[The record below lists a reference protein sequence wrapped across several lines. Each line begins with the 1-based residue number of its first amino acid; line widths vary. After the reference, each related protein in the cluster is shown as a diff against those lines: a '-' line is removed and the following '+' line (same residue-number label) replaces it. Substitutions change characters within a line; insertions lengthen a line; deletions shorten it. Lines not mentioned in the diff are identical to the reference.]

1 MADVRTPAALA
12 ALPLIAGAAAG
23 LLVPLSPDSRLAL
36 CGAGAALLCLVAAWG
51 FLGIG
56 DGPGVV
62 TSVVAGCLASGLSL
76 GATAARQVY
85 GPDLLTW
92 FDASDAAARGDP
104 VVILGT
110 LIEDASA
117 GPLGWSVLLDVDDV
131 DRRRTRG
138 GVRLSIGGSAA
149 DAAAGAWRAGRRVR
163 LSAILRKPTRYGD
176 PGVPDDVRALARR
189 GTVLIGSVK
198 SAALVEVVAAGSV
211 VDEAAA
217 AARRWARLRLSRYVG
232 RWSVQSA
239 AIANAILIGDRSGLS
254 DDDQR
259 RLQEAGTYHVIAI
272 SGGNIAILTTMLLVG
287 MRVAGVPG
295 RAAAAV
301 SVGVLL
307 FYGRLTGA
315 SPSVSR
321 AVAAAC
327 VYLAGRV
334 LDHRGPALNALAVAA
349 VAGVAYAPVVVFDAG
364 FILSFGA
371 SLGILVGVPRV
382 LPAARMR
389 DGPDAGAG
397 QHRCAGSM
405 SSGGRGVG
413 GGGGFG
419 TRAVRAVL
427 VAAVAMAAATL
438 SAELAILPVSAAVFS
453 RVTFAG
459 LALNF
464 AAIPLM
470 TVVQGASMAT
480 LGTAPLAWIGGAR
493 VADLA
498 AQLSGWLTHLA
509 ASWLVRSAR
518 LVDLAPWLSRDVLPP
533 AWGLVSAYYAAAIV
547 WLAAT
552 RFARAGMA
560 GMAACAALIL
570 AGVPALARDSAS
582 PPPPGWLRVVFL
594 DVGQGDA
601 TLVRLPDGHA
611 MLVDAGG
618 VPGSSFDIGGR
629 IVTPALRALGV
640 WRLDTLVV
648 THGDPDHIG
657 GAPAVLRRFSPQVV
671 WEGVPVPPHPSLRE
685 LEAAATAAHVTWRE
699 TQAGDREHRVGVE
712 VRVLHPPLPEWE
724 RQKVRNDDSVVL
736 EISIGEVSII
746 LPGDVGAE
754 GERLLL
760 PYLTPA
766 RLVVVKAPH
775 HGSASSS
782 GLPFV
787 RATHPAAVIFSAG
800 RGNRFGH
807 PAPAVVDRYRQAGA
821 AVFRTDEDGAIT
833 LDTDGKALVFRT
845 WAGRRVTRPR

>member
-1 MADVRTPAALA
+1 MADVRTPAAFV

-23 LLVPLSPDSRLAL
+23 LLMPGPDSRLAL
-36 CGAGAALLCLVAAWG
+36 CGAGAGLLCLVGAWG
-51 FLGIG
+51 FLGNE
-56 DGPGVV
+56 DAPGVT

-76 GATAARQVY
+76 GGSAARQAYV
-85 GPDLLTW
+85 PDLLTW
-92 FDASDAAARGDP
+92 FDAADAAARGEP
-104 VVILGT
+104 VVIVGRLG
-110 LIEDASA
+110 EDASA
-117 GPLGWSVLLDVDDV
+117 GPLGWSLLLDVDEV
-131 DRRRTRG
+131 RGRHTSG
-138 GVRLSIGGSAA
+138 GVRLSVGGSAA

-163 LSAILRKPTRYGD
+163 LPAILRKPTRYGD

-189 GTVLIGSVK
+189 GVVLIGSVK
-198 SAALVEVVAAGSV
+198 SAALVEVVDAGSV

-232 RWSVQSA
+232 RWSGQSA
-239 AIANAILIGDRSGLS
+239 AIAAAILIGDRSGLS

-287 MRVAGVPG
+287 MRLAGVPG

-327 VYLAGRV
+327 VYLAGRA

-349 VAGVAYAPVVVFDAG
+349 VAGVAYSPVVVFDAG

-371 SLGILVGVPRV
+371 SLGILAAAPRL
-382 LPAARMR
+382 LPAWGMR
-389 DGPDAGAG
+389 DQSDAG
-397 QHRCAGSM
+397 S
-405 SSGGRGVG
+405 GRGRSAGPMPSAGTGAG
-413 GGGGFG
+413 GAGRFG
-419 TRAVRAVL
+419 NRVVRTAL
-427 VAAVAMAAATL
+427 VSAVATAAATL

-493 VADLA
+493 MADLA

-509 ASWLVRSAR
+509 ASWLVQSAR
-518 LVDLAPWLSRDVLPP
+518 LVDLAPWVSRDVLPP
-533 AWGLVSAYYAAAIV
+533 AWGLIAAYYAAAV
-547 WLAAT
+547 VCLASG

-560 GMAACAALIL
+560 GMAVCAGLML
-570 AGVPALARDSAS
+570 AGVPALARDAAA

-601 TLVRLPDGHA
+601 TLVRLPDGQA

-629 IVTPALRALGV
+629 VVSPALRALGV
-640 WRLDTLVV
+640 RRLETLVV

-657 GAPAVLRRFSPQVV
+657 GAPAVLRRFSPQAV
-671 WEGVPVPPHPSLRE
+671 WEGVPVPPHPRLRE
-685 LEAAATAAHVTWRE
+685 LEAAASAAHVTWRE
-699 TQAGDREHRVGVE
+699 TQAGDHEHRGGVE
-712 VRVLHPPLPEWE
+712 VRVLHPPPPEWE

-736 EISIGEVSII
+736 EVRIGEVSIV

-754 GERLLL
+754 GERLFLSH
-760 PYLTPA
+760 LTPA

-782 GLPFV
+782 TLPFV
-787 RATHPAAVIFSAG
+787 RAAHPVAVIFSAG

-807 PAPAVVDRYRQAGA
+807 PAPAVVDRYRHAGA

-833 LDTDGKALVFRT
+833 LDTDGKVLVFKT
-845 WAGRRVTRPR
+845 WAGRKVTRPP

>member
-12 ALPLIAGAAAG
+12 ALPLIAGAADG
-23 LLVPLSPDSRLAL
+23 LLMTGRPDSRLAL

-51 FLGIG
+51 FLGIA

-62 TSVVAGCLASGLSL
+62 TSVVAGCFASGLSL
-76 GATAARQVY
+76 GATAARQAY

-131 DRRRTRG
+131 DRRSTRG

-163 LSAILRKPTRYGD
+163 LPAILRKPTRYGD

-198 SAALVEVVAAGSV
+198 SAALVEVVAAGGV

-232 RWSVQSA
+232 RWSIQSA

-287 MRVAGVPG
+287 MRLAAVPG

-371 SLGILVGVPRV
+371 SLGILVGVPGI
-382 LPAARMR
+382 LPAAGMR

-397 QHRCAGSM
+397 QHRFTGSM
-405 SSGGRGVG
+405 PPDGS

-419 TRAVRAVL
+419 TRAVRAAL

-493 VADLA
+493 MADLA

-629 IVTPALRALGV
+629 IISPALRALGV

-648 THGDPDHIG
+648 THADPDHIG

-671 WEGVPVPPHPSLRE
+671 WEGVPVPPHPRLRE
-685 LEAAATAAHVTWRE
+685 LEAAAAAANVTWRE
-699 TQAGDREHRVGVE
+699 TQAGDRERRGGVE
-712 VRVLHPPLPEWE
+712 LRVLHPPPPEWE

-754 GERLLL
+754 VERLLL
-760 PYLTPA
+760 PHLTPA

-821 AVFRTDEDGAIT
+821 AVFRTDEDGA
-833 LDTDGKALVFRT
+833 
-845 WAGRRVTRPR
+845 